1 MTPLEIMLL
10 RLIITL
16 PIFQEMI
23 LLRFKNVKNRN
34 DSINWQL
41 HPFHLFNFI
50 LLGLLTK
57 EIVSITPRHLDNI
70 FQLESYDMQ
79 CWTPNF
85 FWVGQTTFLAP
96 QSSIDQ
102 VLCISIIIFVKCK
115 VDSMVSMIIIESCD
129 ASIQLILPGVV
140 NILMDKHQKNE
151 KDCKDYKT
159 YQSIQTQIQSK
170 IIKGINQDQNDD
182 I

>member
-1 MTPLEIMLL
+1 
-10 RLIITL
+10 
-16 PIFQEMI
+16 
-23 LLRFKNVKNRN
+23 
-34 DSINWQL
+34 
-41 HPFHLFNFI
+41 
-50 LLGLLTK
+50 
-57 EIVSITPRHLDNI
+57 
-70 FQLESYDMQ
+70 
-79 CWTPNF
+79 
-85 FWVGQTTFLAP
+85 
-96 QSSIDQ
+96 
-102 VLCISIIIFVKCK
+102 
-115 VDSMVSMIIIESCD
+115 MVSMIIIESCD